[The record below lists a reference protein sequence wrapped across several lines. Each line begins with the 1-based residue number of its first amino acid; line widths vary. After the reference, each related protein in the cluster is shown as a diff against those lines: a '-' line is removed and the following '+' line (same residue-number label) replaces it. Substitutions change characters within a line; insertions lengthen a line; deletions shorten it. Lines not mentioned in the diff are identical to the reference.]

1 MCHIVCVRAL
11 SVVGESFVECLAS
24 RENELREPLRIARTG
39 PNCMFYTHHCHTCD
53 DITHGHAHPTPT
65 RTDAASLCSVSRL
78 RPPWRDARD
87 GDLCPLQIAGP
98 SPLTPP
104 ADYAACASHNTSCA
118 AISTLYSARAAPPR
132 GTLVFHPQKGAAHA
146 PCSGAAPSLPSGR
159 CGRSPAM
166 MMTHAMPDSRRMRHA
181 HSQPRNSMTRA
192 HTHTHGRSGNSA
204 RVSSHHH
211 LAVPLL
217 PPSIHL
223 HVPRCGPL
231 HALSRGVAH

>member
-1 MCHIVCVRAL
+1 MSCEPGERATRESLCV
-11 SVVGESFVECLAS
+11 
-24 RENELREPLRIARTG
+24 LRERAQSQTACFTLIK
-39 PNCMFYTHHCHTCD
+39 HCHTCD
-53 DITHGHAHPTPT
+53 DITVRFTHGHAHPTPT
-65 RTDAASLCSVSRL
+65 AYPDGCRLAMQRLTSQTTLARCPRWRPLSSPDCWPTPAHPARRL
-78 RPPWRDARD
+78 RCLRISQHILCRHQHSVLCAR
-87 GDLCPLQIAGP
+87 CSTAGHACIP
-98 SPLTPP
+98 SPKGG
-104 ADYAACASHNTSCA
+104 
-118 AISTLYSARAAPPR
+118 ST
-132 GTLVFHPQKGAAHA
+132 HA
-146 PCSGAAPSLPSGR
+146 LCSGAAPSLPSGR

>member
-1 MCHIVCVRAL
+1 
-11 SVVGESFVECLAS
+11 
-24 RENELREPLRIARTG
+24 
-39 PNCMFYTHHCHTCD
+39 MFYTHHCHTCD
-53 DITHGHAHPTPT
+53 DITHGHAHPTATPT
-65 RTDAASLCSVSRL
+65 RTDAASLWPMQRLTSQTTLARCPRWRPLSSPDCWPVPAHPARRL
-78 RPPWRDARD
+78 RCLRISQHI
-87 GDLCPLQIAGP
+87 LCR
-98 SPLTPP
+98 
-104 ADYAACASHNTSCA
+104 HH
-118 AISTLYSARAAPPR
+118 TLYSARAAPPR
-132 GTLVFHPQKGAAHA
+132 GTLVFHPQMGAAHA
-146 PCSGAAPSLPSGR
+146 PCSGAAPSLLSGR